1 MNEQNI
7 IKISVTSQYTIY
19 TDRVNFITFFTPS
32 DLVRKTENSF
42 CIISGLENVFEKRKQ
57 VFLNNLKQISEWRN
71 ISLSANV
78 LPDYTEINETN
89 NIIYAKSRYYYT
101 DKMNMN
107 DSDEDFFYKILLI
120 CRFMKNTVS
129 EKGIEPVI
137 ELDNVIFE
145 KNITHQMHIL
155 YIDLMSKEK
164 SPLCMQIKDM
174 IIGRLFGRK
183 QRFPDNISKKKLYL
197 SNQYPPKIQI
207 LIPVLLN
214 SLTPCCH
221 KPSDWNISCD
231 MAEKICEMMNEKGDY
246 LLYPYIP
253 THKQIFAISQNI
265 RNAFENFGHIV
276 FLRSEN
282 KKLLCQLTDSYIN
295 ETDGKYMYIT
305 RGSAENGLQNM
316 LESDTFT
323 FNSGKKSASEC
334 ISSLKNMCRD
344 GCLIIIEN
352 CDIENDAFFK
362 HLLRLPADI
371 MILTK
376 QDYSEYGFFTLEF

>member
-32 DLVRKTENSF
+32 DLVRKTKNSF

-282 KKLLCQLTDSYIN
+282 KKLLVCKICWKVTHLHSIQEKN
-295 ETDGKYMYIT
+295 
-305 RGSAENGLQNM
+305 LQVNV
-316 LESDTFT
+316 F
-323 FNSGKKSASEC
+323 
-334 ISSLKNMCRD
+334 
-344 GCLIIIEN
+344 
-352 CDIENDAFFK
+352 
-362 HLLRLPADI
+362 LL
-371 MILTK
+371 
-376 QDYSEYGFFTLEF
+376 

>member
-7 IKISVTSQYTIY
+7 IKISITSQYTIY
-19 TDRVNFITFFTPS
+19 TDSVNFITCFAPS

-42 CIISGLENVFEKRKQ
+42 CIISGLESVFEKRNQ
-57 VFLNNLKQISEWRN
+57 VFLNNLKKISEWRK
-71 ISLSANV
+71 ISISANV
-78 LPDYTEINETN
+78 LPDYTEIYEEN

-101 DKMNMN
+101 DKMNMT

-129 EKGIEPVI
+129 EKDMEPVI
-137 ELDNVIFE
+137 ELDHVIFE
-145 KNITHQMHIL
+145 KNITHQIHIL

-164 SPLCMQIKDM
+164 SPLCRQIRDM
-174 IIGRLFGRK
+174 MIARLFGRK
-183 QRFPDNISKKKLYL
+183 QRFSDNISKRKLYF
-197 SNQYPPKIQI
+197 SNRYHPKIQK
-207 LIPVLLN
+207 LFSVLLD

-221 KPSDWNISCD
+221 KPSNWNISCD
-231 MAEKICEMMNEKGDY
+231 TTEKICELMNEKEDY

-253 THKQIFAISQNI
+253 AHKQILSIGKNI
-265 RNAFENFGHIV
+265 RNAFESFGHVV

-282 KKLLCQLTDSYIN
+282 KKLLCQLADSYIN
-295 ETDGKYMYIT
+295 ETDGKYMYIAK
-305 RGSAENGLQNM
+305 GSAENGLQNM

-334 ISSLKNMCRD
+334 ISALKNMCRD
-344 GCLIIIEN
+344 GCLLVIEN
-352 CDIENDAFFK
+352 CDIENDAFFRN
-362 HLLRLPADI
+362 LLRLPADI